1 MPFTNTL
8 TGAAENQ
15 KGISILLKWLERKL
29 PCSEKHAVA
38 YLHFR
43 SGHSTRF
50 IREEIIE
57 PLKDMGI
64 LEFDGEILRLANG
77 NKKIDLEF
85 GNGELPTDENGNH
98 IPEEEEDEENEETES
113 QA

>member
-8 TGAAENQ
+8 TGAYENQ
-15 KGISILLKWLERKL
+15 KGISVLLKYLEQKL
-29 PCSEKHAVA
+29 PCSEKYAIA

-43 SGHSTRF
+43 TGHSTRF
-50 IREEIIE
+50 IRDEVIE

-64 LEFDGEILRLANG
+64 LVFDRGTLRLANG

-85 GNGELPTDENGNH
+85 DSGELPIDENGNH
-98 IPEEEEDEENEETES
+98 IPEEEETENEGTES
-113 QA
+113 

>member
-64 LEFDGEILRLANG
+64 LEFDGEILRLANR

-85 GNGELPTDENGNH
+85 DNGELPTDENGNH
-98 IPEEEEDEENEETES
+98 IKEEETENEETES

>member
-1 MPFTNTL
+1 LPFTNTL
-8 TGAAENQ
+8 TGAYENQ
-15 KGISILLKWLERKL
+15 KGISVLLKYLEEKL
-29 PCSEKHAVA
+29 PCSEKYAIA
-38 YLHFR
+38 YLHFT

-64 LEFDGEILRLANG
+64 LVFDRGTLRLANG

-85 GNGELPTDENGNH
+85 DENNGELPTDEHGNH
-98 IPEEEEDEENEETES
+98 ISEETKNEETEN
-113 QA
+113 

>member
-1 MPFTNTL
+1 LPFTNSL
-8 TGAAENQ
+8 TGAYENQ
-15 KGISILLKWLERKL
+15 KGISVLLKWLEKKL
-29 PCSEKHAVA
+29 PCSEKHAIA

-50 IREEIIE
+50 IREEVIE

-85 GNGELPTDENGNH
+85 DNGELPTDKHGNH
-98 IPEEEEDEENEETES
+98 IPEEETENEETEN
-113 QA
+113 

>member
-85 GNGELPTDENGNH
+85 DNGELPTDENGNH
-98 IPEEEEDEENEETES
+98 IPEEEEETENEEIES

>member
-8 TGAAENQ
+8 TGAYENQ
-15 KGISILLKWLERKL
+15 KGISILLKYLEEKL
-29 PCSEKHAVA
+29 PCSEKFAVA

-64 LEFDGEILRLANG
+64 LVFDRGTLRLANG

-85 GNGELPTDENGNH
+85 DNGELPTDENGNH
-98 IPEEEEDEENEETES
+98 IPEETENEETEN
-113 QA
+113 